1 MRDDFYIAWDN
12 YIQVKSS
19 ESELSLYILT
29 KVEELPDY
37 ILDYLNLIKEIV
49 LKSEY
54 LIKISNDVNRKFV
67 YMKGYTL
74 YLDIGYLCLEKK
86 DNEDKEEEGYYR
98 LSEKERHRL
107 INKILQFNG
116 RRI

>member
-1 MRDDFYIAWDN
+1 MRSDFYIVWSP
-12 YIQVKSS
+12 YIQVKSEGS
-19 ESELSLYILT
+19 EISLYILNRI
-29 KVEELPDY
+29 EELPDY
-37 ILDYLNLIKEIV
+37 ILDYLNLVKEIV

-86 DNEDKEEEGYYR
+86 DNKDKEEEGYYR
-98 LSEKERHRL
+98 LTEKERHRL
-107 INKILQFNG
+107 INKILKFNG
-116 RRI
+116 KRI